1 MVTIAWK
8 GKLIF
13 EAETPSGNKLTFD
26 SNSGEEVSQ
35 GPSPMETLLAAVGAC
50 TAMDVISIL
59 EKKRQD
65 VTGYRI
71 EVEGERKPPGEWP
84 RPYDR
89 ITLRHI
95 VIGNDIDPVAVA
107 RAIELSDDKYC
118 SVMATLKQTPR
129 LVSEWKIEAPSN
141 A

>member
-1 MVTIAWK
+1 MVTIDWK
-8 GKLIF
+8 GKMVF
-13 EAETPSGNKLTFD
+13 EATPPSGQKIIFD
-26 SNSGEEVSQ
+26 PNSGEEKSQ
-35 GPSPMETLLAAVGAC
+35 GPSPMEMLLAAVGAC

-59 EKKRQD
+59 EKKRQI

-84 RPYDR
+84 RPFDK

-95 VIGNDIDPVAVA
+95 LVGQDIDPTAVA

-118 SVMATLKQTPR
+118 SVMATLKRTPI
-129 LVSEWKIEAPSN
+129 LVSEWVIE
-141 A
+141 